1 MARKSKSAK
10 SVLQGLDNEAT
21 SLSKKS
27 RATTTINED
36 GSTTVDLDPPE
47 QLGSSEDKEHYE
59 NLVDE
64 LDHNQKMQLGALI
77 TDAVEADDRS
87 RSDWLR
93 TIEMGLDLTGVK
105 LEEKSEPFEGACS
118 AQHPLLMEA
127 AVKFQ
132 SKASNELLPATGPV
146 KTFVKGDNTV
156 EKEQQANRV
165 KAHMNYQIL
174 EEMTEFYPDS
184 ERMLLYVALM
194 GSGFK
199 KTYYNAQ
206 LKRPCSEF
214 IPSDQFIVPNSAPD
228 LFRADRYTHVLYKN
242 QYEMD
247 ECFASGM
254 YTKPEQ
260 GIGLPTVMMPSPV
273 QKKTQ
278 ELIGIS
284 TSQSNRDKVYT
295 LYECYIDLH
304 IEGVDEKVEGFSLA
318 SPYIVT
324 VDKQSKLPVGL
335 RRNWKPDDETRQK
348 KVPFSHFLFVPSF
361 NFYGFG
367 FLHLLGNLQLTL
379 TSAMRSLVD
388 AGQFANLQG
397 GFKLKGVRIVDDGSP
412 ISPGQ
417 FKDIESILQDVN
429 KAIMPLPFK
438 EPSNVLFEM
447 LQFLAASGQ
456 KFADST
462 EAVIADS
469 ANYGPVGT
477 TMALLDASTKFFSA
491 IHKRLHSAL
500 KHELKTIAE
509 INGETLEDDTSYNIE
524 GETMNISRSD
534 YAPIVAVIPVSDPNI
549 SSNAHRMAK
558 AQTILQ
564 AAQQAPQLHDMREI
578 YRQFYTAMDFVNVDK
593 IMPSPAQAQPND
605 PMSDIS
611 AAQQGQPIKAFPGQD
626 HKSHIAIKQAF
637 MTDPST
643 GGNPMMQKVSAQ
655 LQANVQEHMVLEF
668 TEQVQAQMQLSQ
680 QQGQQGAQPGPQ
692 GGLQSQVPVQ
702 QGQPSNGPSNPQVG
716 AQSQQ
721 PQQQQPQDPQMMA
734 MAQAAKQVAMMNQQN
749 LQNQLEQ
756 QKQGGPKDQ
765 AALITAHARMQDT
778 QIKAGKAKF
787 EEKYKSDEIGIKKA
801 KLGLDHLKEVH
812 KSNDKDKDRQA
823 KTDQIVTTKGL
834 DAMIQGQSHAFTAKQ
849 DQMANIQKAQQ
860 ERATNEH
867 SNELQKSLASH
878 QASLQ
883 PSPSETDG
891 SVQD

>member
-1 MARKSKSAK
+1 MARKPKSSKASI
-10 SVLQGLDNEAT
+10 QGLDNEAT
-21 SLSKKS
+21 SISKKS

-47 QLGSSEDKEHYE
+47 QLGSSEEKEHYE
-59 NLVDE
+59 NLIDQ
-64 LDHNQKMQLGALI
+64 LDQEQKIQLGRLI
-77 TDAVEADDRS
+77 TDSVEADDRS
-87 RSDWLR
+87 RADWLR

-146 KTFVKGDNTV
+146 KTFVKGDNTI

-242 QYEMD
+242 QYELD

-254 YTKPEQ
+254 YSKPEQ
-260 GIGLPTVMMPSPV
+260 GLGLPSTMTPSPV

-304 IEGVDEKVEGFSLA
+304 IEGVDEKVDGFSLA

-324 VDKQSKLPVGL
+324 VDKQSRLPIGL

-509 INGETLEDDTSYNIE
+509 INGETLEDNTSYNIQ
-524 GETMNISRSD
+524 GETMNISRAD

-578 YRQFYTAMDFVNVDK
+578 YRQFYVAMDFVNVDK
-593 IMPSPAQAQPND
+593 IMPSPSQAQPND

-611 AAQQGQPIKAFPGQD
+611 SAQQGQPIKAFPGQD

-655 LQANVQEHMVLEF
+655 LQANVQEHMVLQF
-668 TEQVQAQMQLSQ
+668 TEQVQAQMQLSAGGQ
-680 QQGQQGAQPGPQ
+680 GASSGSAQQGQQGQQPNGQGQGIPPQ
-692 GGLQSQVPVQ
+692 QSQGIQ
-702 QGQPSNGPSNPQVG
+702 QGAAP
-716 AQSQQ
+716 QQ
-721 PQQQQPQDPQMMA
+721 PQQDPQIQA
-734 MAQAAKQVAMMNQQN
+734 MAEAAKQVAMMNQQN

-765 AALITAHARMQDT
+765 AALMTAQARMADT
-778 QIKAGKAKF
+778 HIKAGKAKF
-787 EEKYKSDEIGIKKA
+787 EEKYKSDEIGLKKA
-801 KLGLDHLKEVH
+801 KLGLDHLKEIH
-812 KSNDKDKDRQA
+812 KSNDKAKDRQA
-823 KTDQIVTTKGL
+823 KQEQIVTTKGL

-883 PSPSETDG
+883 PSPSQTDG